1 MVSLKKEDLPEYTY
15 NDYQLWEGEWELI
28 VGIPYSMAPAPVK
41 KHQKL
46 LGYIFSEITSNM
58 DECPDCEV
66 LIDEDWKV
74 DTKTVLK
81 PDVSSRGEGIFLI
94 KKESEEIYSLLDY
107 FSRKYG
113 QGLFLLQ
120 EFVNSPEG
128 DYRVLVI
135 NDEVIGAVRRKL
147 PGKTSRITTNSYQG
161 GQMVKYEAEQLAEAA
176 VVVSKHLI
184 SGFYALDFVK
194 QDDHFLLLEVNSC
207 PGWTSFEETTNI
219 PVATPLVN
227 FLSSLV

>member
-1 MVSLKKEDLPEYTY
+1 MVGLKKEDLPEYTY

-81 PDVSSRGEGIFLI
+81 PDVSMVCNDDNLSYITKTPDIIFEVLSPSSAKRDEGIKFSIYEDQGVKFYIMVYPEDLI
-94 KKESEEIYSLLDY
+94 AKIYQHSGEKFRKIAECDTEIFFFDKVKCP
-107 FSRKYG
+107 FS
-113 QGLFLLQ
+113 FN
-120 EFVNSPEG
+120 FSN
-128 DYRVLVI
+128 I
-135 NDEVIGAVRRKL
+135 F
-147 PGKTSRITTNSYQG
+147 
-161 GQMVKYEAEQLAEAA
+161 
-176 VVVSKHLI
+176 KH
-184 SGFYALDFVK
+184 FK
-194 QDDHFLLLEVNSC
+194 
-207 PGWTSFEETTNI
+207 
-219 PVATPLVN
+219 
-227 FLSSLV
+227 